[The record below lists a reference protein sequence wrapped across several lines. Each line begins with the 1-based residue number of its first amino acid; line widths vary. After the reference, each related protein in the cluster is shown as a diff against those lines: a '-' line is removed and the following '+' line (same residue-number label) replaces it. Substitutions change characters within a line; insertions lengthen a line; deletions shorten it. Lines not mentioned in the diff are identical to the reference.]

1 MTRGNGAKYSPGS
14 RCLSEVVLIRSNSLS
29 AVAEKHKETKNW
41 ISGLGGRDPMCPYV
55 QHKETQK
62 RKRFAEL
69 LWPPMCWRLELSEVP
84 KK

>member
-1 MTRGNGAKYSPGS
+1 MTRGNGAKYSPGG

-41 ISGLGGRDPMCPYV
+41 IRGLGWPRSDVSLC